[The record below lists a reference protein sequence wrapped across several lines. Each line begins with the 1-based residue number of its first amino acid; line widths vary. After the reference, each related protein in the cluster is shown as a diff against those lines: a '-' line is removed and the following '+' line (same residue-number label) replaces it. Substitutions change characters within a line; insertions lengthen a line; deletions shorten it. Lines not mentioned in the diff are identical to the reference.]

1 MICPKCKRDIPV
13 ESDFCPECGARQTQK
28 ERQKRGLGKKVVAV
42 LLGCLVISS
51 VLSVIFGGNDTK
63 SQGTA
68 GKSVETVQAADQE
81 PQTTQSTQKSQATQK
96 PKETQKPQ
104 EAKKPQ
110 PSANPLDDDIID
122 VDIDGCHVTY
132 EGHEI
137 VRNLADELCV
147 AVYYTFTN
155 NTTENKAF
163 DFTVQ
168 DQAFQNG
175 VELDYSMFHVN
186 DYSKT
191 SSSELQPGVSATVCS
206 AFVLK
211 DTSNVELQV
220 YPWISFDKKPS
231 DAMLLSLDSEE

>member
-81 PQTTQSTQKSQATQK
+81 LQSTQKPQA
-96 PKETQKPQ
+96 TQKPQ
-104 EAKKPQ
+104 EAQKPQ
-110 PSANPLDDDIID
+110 PSASPLDDDIID
-122 VDIDGCHVTY
+122 VDISNCRITY
-132 EGHEI
+132 AGHE
-137 VRNLADELCV
+137 VVKNMADEWCL

-155 NTTENKAF
+155 NSGVNQTFEYVATDK
-163 DFTVQ
+163 
-168 DQAFQNG
+168 AFQNG
-175 VELDYSMFHVN
+175 IELSESRFYVN
-186 DYSKT
+186 DDSRT
-191 SSSELQPGVSATVCS
+191 SEVEIQPGASATVCTG
-206 AFVLK
+206 FVLR
-211 DTSNVELQV
+211 DTSNVELQI
-220 YPWISFDKKPS
+220 YPLISFTDNPT
-231 DAMLLSLDSEE
+231 DAMLLSLDTED